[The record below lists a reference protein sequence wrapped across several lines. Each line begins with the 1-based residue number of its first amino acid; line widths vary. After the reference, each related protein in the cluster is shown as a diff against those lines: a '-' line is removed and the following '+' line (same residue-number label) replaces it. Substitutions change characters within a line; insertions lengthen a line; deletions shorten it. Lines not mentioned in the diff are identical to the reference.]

1 MELITLAG
9 INVVVFVLLLLTEYF
24 SFVRQRMNIGKQLEQ
39 LGLSTAGT
47 SADKVLLL
55 VPDWLFGLVRPLL
68 PQSESVT
75 RQPQEQSLLAEITPV
90 KVLIINLCCLVL
102 GINAQMLFSIPWYAV
117 WIVLVAVQ
125 VVLGYILKNK
135 QKNKREALEKR
146 LPEILDIMARVYRV
160 HTDLRISLQEVA
172 KNISDREVSVLFED
186 MVKLSR
192 FGYTVEE
199 AMSYVSR
206 KIESPDLDFVI
217 TSIRINIPLGG
228 DLAYLFEHTA
238 QLLRQRKEAKDEI
251 QNLMFQS
258 KFSSVASALL
268 VPIIVVAS
276 FVTNPKYQQVLLY
289 NPTGRLIFIGCI
301 FWWLIGVVII
311 RKNARVT
318 L

>member
-1 MELITLAG
+1 MELITIAG
-9 INVVVFVLLLLTEYF
+9 INVILCILLLLSEYG
-24 SFVRQRMNIGKQLEQ
+24 SFVRQRVRTVERLEQ
-39 LGLSTAGT
+39 IGLSPTTT
-47 SADKVLLL
+47 SADRVLLFL
-55 VPDWLFGLVRPLL
+55 PDWLFRVVRPFL
-68 PQSESVT
+68 PRPSAS
-75 RQPQEQSLLAEITPV
+75 PQVPREQSLLAEITPV
-90 KVLIINLCCLVL
+90 KVLIINLCCIVL
-102 GINAQMLFSIPWYAV
+102 GVNAQMLLSIPWYAIWIILMAGQAVV
-117 WIVLVAVQ
+117 WYVL
-125 VVLGYILKNK
+125 KHN

-172 KNISDREVSVLFED
+172 KNVADREVAILFED

-199 AMSYVSR
+199 AMSYVAQ

-258 KFSSVASALL
+258 KFSSMASALI
-268 VPIIVVAS
+268 VPIIVIAS

>member
-1 MELITLAG
+1 ML
-9 INVVVFVLLLLTEYF
+9 FVLMLISEYI
-24 SFVRQRMNIGKQLEQ
+24 SFVRQRVHTVDRLEQ
-39 LGLSTAGT
+39 IGLKAPVT
-47 SADKVLLL
+47 SADRVLLVL
-55 VPDWLFGLVRPLL
+55 PDWLFRVVRPLL
-68 PQSESVT
+68 PRPSST
-75 RQPQEQSLLAEITPV
+75 QPLPHKQSLVAEITPV
-90 KVLIINLCCLVL
+90 KVLIINLCCIVL
-102 GINAQMLFSIPWYAV
+102 GVNTQVLLSIPWYAV
-117 WIVLVAVQ
+117 WLVLLAGQMVAWY
-125 VVLGYILKNK
+125 LLKRN

-160 HTDLRISLQEVA
+160 HTDLRISLQEVV
-172 KNISDREVSVLFED
+172 KNIADREVASMFDD

-199 AMSYVSR
+199 AMSYVAR

-258 KFSSVASALL
+258 KFSSMASALI
-268 VPIIVVAS
+268 VPVIVVAS

-289 NPTGRLIFIGCI
+289 NPTGRLIFISCI

-311 RKNARVT
+311 RKNARVS

>member
-1 MELITLAG
+1 MELVTLAG
-9 INVVVFVLLLLTEYF
+9 INVILFILLLLIEYI
-24 SFVRQRMNIGKQLEQ
+24 SFVRQRVGVVERMEQ
-39 LGLSTAGT
+39 IGLS
-47 SADKVLLL
+47 SPSLPADRVLLFL
-55 VPDWLFGLVRPLL
+55 PDWLFRQIRPLIPARSPSKHL
-68 PQSESVT
+68 P
-75 RQPQEQSLLAEITPV
+75 REQSVLAEITPV
-90 KVLIINLCCLVL
+90 KIMIINLCCLVL
-102 GINAQMLFSIPWYAV
+102 GINAQMLLSVPWYA
-117 WIVLVAVQ
+117 IYIILVAGQ
-125 VVLGYILKNK
+125 AIAWYLLKHN

-172 KNISDREVSVLFED
+172 KNIADREVSQLFED
-186 MVKLSR
+186 MVKISR

-199 AMSYVSR
+199 AMSYVAA

-217 TSIRINIPLGG
+217 TSIKINIPLGG

-258 KFSSVASALL
+258 KFSSMASALI